1 MSDLPLKLAIRG
13 QLAAEDVKE
22 LTRRLANEDRG
33 EIGSWMILA
42 AGLAAASVAAAAAL
56 TTWLGTKTTAITKN

>member
-13 QLAAEDVKE
+13 QLATEDAKD
-22 LTRRLANEDRG
+22 LARRLASEDRG

-42 AGLAAASVAAAAAL
+42 AGLAAAAVTAAAAL
-56 TTWLGTKTTAITKN
+56 TTWLGNKTTAITSN

>member
-13 QLAAEDVKE
+13 QLATEDLKE
-22 LTRRLANEDRG
+22 LTRRLASEDRG

-42 AGLAAASVAAAAAL
+42 AGLATAAVAAAAAL
-56 TTWLGTKTTAITKN
+56 SGWLGTKAAAITSN